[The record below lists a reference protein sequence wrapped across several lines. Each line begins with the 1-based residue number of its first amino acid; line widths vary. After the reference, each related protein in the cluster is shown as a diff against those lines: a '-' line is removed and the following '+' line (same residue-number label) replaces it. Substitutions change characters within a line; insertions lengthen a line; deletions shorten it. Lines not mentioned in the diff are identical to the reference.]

1 MPACVY
7 YDEGSKTTKV
17 AIRNNGEYA
26 RDKYFIYIGGKQLM
40 PIPTVRPP
48 CPVCAAKGNE
58 RVWRGT
64 NAGEGS
70 FGFGATSTLKV
81 LSKRHKTV
89 GSIVKALVCT
99 KCGYVQLFVA
109 PEDFSD

>member
-1 MPACVY
+1 
-7 YDEGSKTTKV
+7 
-17 AIRNNGEYA
+17 
-26 RDKYFIYIGGKQLM
+26 M